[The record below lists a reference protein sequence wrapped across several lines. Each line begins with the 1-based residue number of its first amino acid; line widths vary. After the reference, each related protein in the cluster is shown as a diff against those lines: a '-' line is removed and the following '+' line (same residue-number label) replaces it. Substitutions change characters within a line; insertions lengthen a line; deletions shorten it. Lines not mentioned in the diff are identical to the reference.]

1 MPDLEQ
7 FETQVG
13 SLSLE
18 FVEGLLSDYLRDRN
32 SVSPDW
38 RRYFDQMNGAARIG
52 NGNGQ
57 DVAPPVTQIGPSFR
71 PASLFA
77 PPHFARQA
85 RPLPEIPP
93 APTSRELAIAAS
105 QDRVDQLIRAYRVR

>member
-1 MPDLEQ
+1 MTYMTDLEQ

-18 FVEGLLSDYLRDRN
+18 FVEGLLADYLRDRN

-38 RRYFDQMNGAARIG
+38 RRYFDEMNGAAHRG

-57 DVAPPVTQIGPSFR
+57 DVAPAVTRIGPSFR

-77 PPHFARQA
+77 APRFEAPGRE
-85 RPLPEIPP
+85 LPESPP
-93 APTSRELAIAAS
+93 RNP
-105 QDRVDQLIRAYRVR
+105 RAHRR